1 MSNIPT
7 LLIGARLLLAAPLW
21 ALALL
26 DMQRA
31 LAVGLVL
38 ALLTDVL
45 DGQVARWLGQSDTAT
60 DRLDSLADRVL
71 VVSVL
76 AWLLLL
82 HPAIVRDH
90 LWLWLGGL
98 LLLACSW
105 LVGLVRWGRVSALH
119 LYSARLGGVAQALFV
134 LHTFWSGAYSRPLL
148 YAAAALWYVAVA
160 EEILVQLT
168 RANVDGSTRSAFPLP
183 PAGRRRR

>member
-1 MSNIPT
+1 MSIPT

-26 DMQRA
+26 GMQRA
-31 LAVGLVL
+31 LAAGLAL

-45 DGQVARWLGQSDTAT
+45 DGRVARWLGQDGAANA
-60 DRLDSLADRVL
+60 RLDSLADRVL
-71 VVSVL
+71 VVSAL

-82 HPAIVRDH
+82 HPAVVRDH

-105 LVGLVRWGRVSALH
+105 LVGLVRWGRVGALH
-119 LYSARLGGVAQALFV
+119 LHSARLGGAAQGLFV
-134 LHTFWSGAYSRPLL
+134 LHTFWSGAYSPTLL
-148 YAAAALWYVAVA
+148 YAAGALWYLAAA

-168 RANVDGSTRSAFPLP
+168 RAHVDDTTRSAFPLP
-183 PAGRRRR
+183 RAGRRRP